1 MGTVRH
7 EGERN
12 AYKRWWSVPI
22 VPHVFV
28 AGFML
33 GVGYMVAI
41 QWYLDRKLNKEIMKE
56 IETLSRNYDNQ
67 LKFNWDYPSAR
78 WSNLDQDFSENQ
90 MKQEHTRND

>member
-1 MGTVRH
+1 MTYLVAVLFAVLFVGNVVA
-7 EGERN
+7 GGLVN
-12 AYKRWWSVPI
+12 
-22 VPHVFV
+22 VFV

-41 QWYLDRKLNKEIMKE
+41 QWYVDRKLNKEIMKE